1 MIRSLGA
8 AEVIDFTQDDFTKA
22 DRSYHLIFDVIG
34 NHSFRE
40 CRRALTPDGSYVL
53 IGHDGF
59 GDTAGRWFGS
69 VPRVLGLVAMAPFM
83 RQLPPVN
90 FALPDKKDAMAEL
103 RGHLE
108 AGELTP
114 IIDSTF
120 SLDEVPEALRHLQSG
135 QAVGKII
142 ITI

>member
-8 AEVIDFTQDDFTKA
+8 ADVIDFTRDDFTR
-22 DRSYHLIFDVIG
+22 DHGDYHLIFDVVG
-34 NHSFRE
+34 NHSFRR

-59 GDTAGRWFGS
+59 GDAAG
-69 VPRVLGLVAMAPFM
+69 PI
-83 RQLPPVN
+83 N
-90 FALPDKKDAMAEL
+90 FSLPDRKDSMADL

-114 IIDSTF
+114 AIDRVF
-120 SLDEVPEALRHLQSG
+120 SLDEVPEAMRYLQTG
-135 QAVGKII
+135 QALGKII
-142 ITI
+142 IAI